1 MSGKGGG
8 NGDNH
13 PQRQSGQS
21 AAASP
26 GAATEGGNEPASKRM
41 RLDESGGPGKTPA
54 IDPSQVAEGSTM
66 EVDPEE
72 PHTPEGHIEGGT
84 DPEAPGVPAEAV
96 PDDDVQQA
104 AAAPLESREAFAS
117 VLRKTI
123 EAKAGAA

>member
-8 NGDNH
+8 SGDNH

-21 AAASP
+21 QPAHTGTPQRAAAASP

-72 PHTPEGHIEGGT
+72 PHTPEGHIEGYRSG
-84 DPEAPGVPAEAV
+84 G
-96 PDDDVQQA
+96 
-104 AAAPLESREAFAS
+104 SRY
-117 VLRKTI
+117 
-123 EAKAGAA
+123 AGGGCAGR